1 MEAFKEIHISCTGK
15 TIEDQTQGLIIRVT
29 ELQRRQNA
37 QSQQNFYT
45 KARTLIGKQSDVE
58 TQDGGDL
65 YN

>member
-1 MEAFKEIHISCTGK
+1 MEAFKEIHISYTGK
-15 TIEDQTQGLIIRVT
+15 TIEDQTRGLIIRVT

-45 KARTLIGKQSDVE
+45 KARTLIGKQSDIE